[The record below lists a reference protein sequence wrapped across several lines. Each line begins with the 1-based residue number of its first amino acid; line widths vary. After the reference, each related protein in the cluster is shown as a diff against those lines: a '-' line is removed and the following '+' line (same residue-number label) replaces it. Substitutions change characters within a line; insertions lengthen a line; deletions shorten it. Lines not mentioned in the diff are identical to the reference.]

1 MRRCLYI
8 LLLLALACIQA
19 WGQGTFRQNTSLTGV
34 PGATENSATYKEDE
48 NENEADTLQGFSIK
62 HLTRGLRHI
71 EPLKPGYATL
81 GAAVVPGRI
90 QMYNKDYGKLP
101 FIYAGIGAGVGAGLY
116 FHKKYQDVPDQKYAT
131 YRNLCFAGAALV
143 YWGQILDGVACLPDA
158 RDPDPGKAAVFSALL
173 PGLGQAYIGDWWHI
187 PIWYGGLGVCLY
199 TLHINNMQYNRYRYI
214 YKLASDSSSG
224 YTGHINLTAATTYKD
239 LYHRYRDY
247 SVVATVLVYAL
258 NIIDANVFA
267 YMKDFNVSDDLSLNV
282 NPALIDNLDDIVSPS
297 PQPPSFGINLTF
309 NF

>member
-1 MRRCLYI
+1 MRKV
-8 LLLLALACIQA
+8 LLIVIALTLAGIQA
-19 WGQGTFRQNTSLTGV
+19 WGQGTFKQNTSLTGV
-34 PGATENSATYKEDE
+34 PGAVENSSEYKEDE
-48 NENEADTLQGFSIK
+48 DENEADTLQGFSIK
-62 HLTRGLRHI
+62 HLTRGLRHL

-81 GAAVVPGRI
+81 GAAIIPGRI
-90 QMYNKDYGKLP
+90 QIYNKDYGKLP
-101 FIYAGIGAGVGAGLY
+101 FIYAGIGAGVGGGIY
-116 FHKKYQDVPDQKYAT
+116 FHHKYQQVPDSKYAT

-173 PGLGQAYIGDWWHI
+173 PGLGQAYIGEWWHI
-187 PIWYGGLGVCLY
+187 PIWYAGLGICAY
-199 TLHINNMQYNRYRYI
+199 TLHVNNMQYNRYRYI
-214 YKLASDSSSG
+214 YMMSSDSDSG
-224 YTGHINLTAATTYKD
+224 YIGKINMTAATTYKD

-267 YMKDFNVSDDLSLNV
+267 YMKDFNVSDDLSFNV
-282 NPALIDNLDDIVSPS
+282 NPVIIENLDDIIA
-297 PQPPSFGINLTF
+297 PQPLPPSFGVNLTF

>member
-1 MRRCLYI
+1 MKKA
-8 LLLLALACIQA
+8 LLIVFALTFAFIQA
-19 WGQGTFRQNTSLTGV
+19 WGQGTFKQNNSITGV
-34 PGATENSATYKEDE
+34 PGENVSSSEYKEDE
-48 NENEADTLQGFSIK
+48 NLTDSDTLQGFSIK
-62 HLTRGLRHI
+62 HLTRGLKHL

-101 FIYAGIGAGVGAGLY
+101 FIYGGLAAGVGAGLY
-116 FHKKYQDVPDQKYAT
+116 FNYKYQEMPDSKYLT

-187 PIWYGGLGVCLY
+187 PIWYGGLGVCMY
-199 TLHINNMQYNRYRYI
+199 TLHLNSIQYNRYKYI
-214 YKLASDSSSG
+214 YKLASDSESG
-224 YTGHINLTAATTYKD
+224 YIGRINTTQASTYKD

-282 NPALIDNLDDIVSPS
+282 NPVLIDNLDSEFLPVQSV
-297 PQPPSFGINLTF
+297 PSFGFNMTF